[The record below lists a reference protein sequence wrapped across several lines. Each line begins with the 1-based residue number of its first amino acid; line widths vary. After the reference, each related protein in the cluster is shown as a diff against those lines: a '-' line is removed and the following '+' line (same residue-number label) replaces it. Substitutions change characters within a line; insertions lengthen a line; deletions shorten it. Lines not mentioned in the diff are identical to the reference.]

1 MIHAAR
7 LSRDESK
14 QRYDD
19 ELDDD
24 TSGRTLPTTSSR
36 QSELVV
42 DIFSTCDALE
52 ISMKAKLS
60 RLSDRYSYTFYFS
73 SRRTVI
79 IKENEEHMLVD
90 LVSYFS
96 ELHVL
101 RVV

>member
-24 TSGRTLPTTSSR
+24 TSGRTLPTTSR

-42 DIFSTCDALE
+42 DIFSTCDALK
-52 ISMKAKLS
+52 ISMKAKSS
-60 RLSDRYSYTFYFS
+60 RLSDSYSYTFYFS